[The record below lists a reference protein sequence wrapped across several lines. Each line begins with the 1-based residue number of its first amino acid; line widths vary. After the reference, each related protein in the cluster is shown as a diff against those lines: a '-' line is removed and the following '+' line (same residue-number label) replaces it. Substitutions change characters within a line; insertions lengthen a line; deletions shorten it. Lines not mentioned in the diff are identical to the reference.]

1 MYHTDEC
8 RKGGRT
14 RPESRGPEEER
25 DADTEAQTQQT
36 QQPQQPEVESI
47 KRSNLF

>member
-8 RKGGRT
+8 KKGGRT

-25 DADTEAQTQQT
+25 DADTEAQTQQ
-36 QQPQQPEVESI
+36 PQQPEVESI
-47 KRSNLF
+47 KWSNLF